1 MLRARNLKDG
11 LVVGAEEGAEALPLT
26 GSRSGS
32 MLRRLLGCGLAGALL
47 FAAAPAFA
55 QFGGPCDPAQL
66 KTVTGDYLK
75 AQTTGDTTVIPMGL
89 WLDYNQNLEESTMAT
104 GVISAPQKIDFTRT
118 IYDNQTCTSFTEVI
132 ITDPAHPYVL
142 GAVVSERGGQLG
154 GIDIL
159 VTDQKNGWLFSPAGT
174 LKYDKAENW
183 GPIPAAERDSRD
195 TLIAAANAYLD
206 YFDDKNVVV
215 PWGSPCER
223 LEGGLY
229 TGKGQPG
236 QSLPDDSCNVGVP
249 SGVKIVDRQYIV
261 DPEIGAVTVV
271 NHFGSNQ
278 VPDSHTFRIEHGK
291 LRYVHTITACKTA
304 NCGLKMP
311 DNLKAQL
318 GG

>member
-1 MLRARNLKDG
+1 MVHDRQGGAGRAARS
-11 LVVGAEEGAEALPLT
+11 
-26 GSRSGS
+26 SRASA
-32 MLRRLLGCGLAGALL
+32 LRRLLAPALACTALL
-47 FAAAPAFA
+47 ATAPAFA
-55 QFGGPCDPAQL
+55 QGFGGPCDPAQL
-66 KTVTGDYLK
+66 KTITDDYIK
-75 AQTTGDTTVIPMGL
+75 AQTTGDTTLIPMGL
-89 WLDYNQNLEESTMAT
+89 WLDYNQNLEEGTMAT
-104 GVISAPQKIDFTRT
+104 GVISQPQKIDFTRS
-118 IYDNQTCTSFTEVI
+118 IMDPQTCTSFTEVI

-142 GAVVSERGGQLG
+142 GAIINERGGQLG

-159 VTDQKNGWLFSPAGT
+159 VTDKANGWLFNPAGT

-183 GPIPAAERDSRD
+183 GPIPEAERDSRD

-206 YFDDKNVVV
+206 YFNDKKVVV

-229 TGKGQPG
+229 TGKGEPG

-271 NHFGSNQ
+271 NHFGANA

-291 LRYVHTITACKTA
+291 IRYVHTITACKTA
-304 NCGLKMP
+304 NCGLKLTP
-311 DNLKAQL
+311 EIQAKL
-318 GG
+318 GQ